1 LIGAT
6 RMQPPEEQGV
16 PQGEHA
22 MLVKPRRVLD
32 WETVRIFLEVLRSGS
47 FRAASDRLGQSINAL
62 RRKVD
67 ELEHTLGVI
76 LLTRH
81 VDGVRATAEGD
92 KIHSAA
98 LRMEAA
104 SFDLLQARN
113 STKKDVEGEV
123 RLAVTEGLGTF
134 WLAPRLVEF
143 QRANPRLMVHL
154 NCATKSADVL
164 RLEADV
170 SIQLERPV
178 APDLKMAKIGR
189 VHAMFFASKSYLD
202 TYGYPKSVEDLQNH
216 RLVIQSDDHKRSQEL
231 YNKLFPGVSPIGFV
245 SLRSNVASAHYWS
258 IAKGAGIGMLATYA
272 QAIGTQL
279 VPLDIGVV
287 HPIDIW
293 MAYHPD
299 AKRIA
304 RVKRTIDWIT
314 QSFDPQRFPW
324 FRDEFIHP
332 NKLAKEYRGDPLVN
346 SLFAGYTSPPHFDEE
361 KYAVEHK
368 LPPDAQK

>member
-1 LIGAT
+1 LVSDL
-6 RMQPPEEQGV
+6 RLQSLEEQGV

-22 MLVKPRRVLD
+22 LVVKPRRVPD
-32 WETVRIFLEVLRSGS
+32 WETVRIFLEVMRSGS
-47 FRAASDRLGQSINAL
+47 FRAASDKLGQSINAL

-67 ELEHTLGVI
+67 EVEHALGVI

-81 VDGVRATAEGD
+81 VDGVRATAEGE
-92 KIHSAA
+92 KIYSAA

-104 SFDLLQARN
+104 SFDLVRARN
-113 STKKDVEGEV
+113 TVEKNVEGEV

-143 QRANPRLMVHL
+143 QRANPKLMVNL
-154 NCATKSADVL
+154 SCAMKSADVL

-178 APDLKMAKIGR
+178 APDLRMAKIGR
-189 VHAMFFASKSYLD
+189 MHLMFFASKSYLD
-202 TYGYPKSVEDLQNH
+202 TYGTPQSVQDLQHH
-216 RLVIQSDDHKRSQEL
+216 RLVIQSDDDRRWREL
-231 YNKLFPGVSPIGFV
+231 YDKLFPGVSPIGFV

-258 IAKGAGIGMLATYA
+258 IAKGAGIGMLATYGSA
-272 QAIGTQL
+272 LGAEL

-287 HPIDIW
+287 QPLDIW

-299 AKRIA
+299 VKRIA
-304 RVKRTIDWIT
+304 RVKRTIDWII

-332 NKLAKEYRGDPLVN
+332 DRLAAEYKGEPLVN
-346 SLFAGYTSPPHFDEE
+346 SLFAGYASRPYFDEE
-361 KYAVEHK
+361 QFAASIPSASDVAE
-368 LPPDAQK
+368 

>member
-22 MLVKPRRVLD
+22 MLVKPRRVPD

>member
-1 LIGAT
+1 MHVCSLQRNRVFPKANM
-6 RMQPPEEQGV
+6 RRSC
-16 PQGEHA
+16 
-22 MLVKPRRVLD
+22 KPRRVPD

-81 VDGVRATAEGD
+81 VDGVRPTAEGE
-92 KIHSAA
+92 KIQSAA

-113 STKKDVEGEV
+113 SAKKDVEGEV

-143 QRANPRLMVHL
+143 QRANPKLMVHL
-154 NCATKSADVL
+154 NCAMKSADVL

-178 APDLKMAKIGR
+178 APDLRMAKIGR
-189 VHAMFFASKSYLD
+189 IHAMFFAAKSYLD
-202 TYGYPKSVEDLQNH
+202 TYGYPKSVADLKNH
-216 RLVIQSDDHKRSQEL
+216 RLVIQSDGRKRSQEL
-231 YNKLFPGVSPIGFV
+231 YDQLFPGVSPIGLV

-272 QAIGTQL
+272 QAIGAQL
-279 VPLDIGVV
+279 VPLDLGVV
-287 HPIDIW
+287 HPIWTSGWPITLTPN
-293 MAYHPD
+293 ASR
-299 AKRIA
+299 ALNA
-304 RVKRTIDWIT
+304 RSTGLSKPSIRSDFPGSAMN
-314 QSFDPQRFPW
+314 SFTPMTSQRNIGAICW
-324 FRDEFIHP
+324 
-332 NKLAKEYRGDPLVN
+332 
-346 SLFAGYTSPPHFDEE
+346 
-361 KYAVEHK
+361 
-368 LPPDAQK
+368 

>member
-1 LIGAT
+1 LIGDL
-6 RMQPPEEQGV
+6 RLQSLEEQGV
-16 PQGEHA
+16 PHGEHTVA
-22 MLVKPRRVLD
+22 VKPRRVPD

-67 ELEHTLGVI
+67 ELEHAMGVI

-81 VDGVRATAEGD
+81 VDGVRATAEGE
-92 KIHSAA
+92 KIFSAA

-113 STKKDVEGEV
+113 SVKKDVEGEV
-123 RLAVTEGLGTF
+123 RLAVTEGFGTF

-143 QRANPRLMVHL
+143 QRANPKLMVHL
-154 NCATKSADVL
+154 NCMTKSADVL

-170 SIQLERPV
+170 SIQLERPA
-178 APDLKMAKIGR
+178 APDLRMAKIGR

-202 TYGYPKSVEDLQNH
+202 TYGHPKSIEDLKNH
-216 RLVIQSDDHKRSQEL
+216 RLVIQSDGRKRAQEL
-231 YNKLFPGVSPIGFV
+231 YDQLFPGLSPIGFV
-245 SLRSNVASAHYWS
+245 SLRTNVASAHYWS

-272 QAIGTQL
+272 QALGAQL
-279 VPLDIGVV
+279 VPLDIGIV

-293 MAYHPD
+293 MSYHPD

-304 RVKRTIDWIT
+304 RVKRTIDWIV

-332 NKLAKEYRGDPLVN
+332 NDLAKEYHGDPLVN
-346 SLFAGYTSPPHFDEE
+346 SLFAGYAGQPSFEDES
-361 KYAVEHK
+361 YASQ
-368 LPPDAQK
+368 LRAQHPRR

>member
-1 LIGAT
+1 
-6 RMQPPEEQGV
+6 MQSLEEQGV

-22 MLVKPRRVLD
+22 LVVKPRRVPD

-67 ELEHTLGVI
+67 EIEHALGVI

-81 VDGVRATAEGD
+81 VDGVRATAEGE
-92 KIHSAA
+92 KIYSAA

-104 SFDLLQARN
+104 SFDLLRAHN
-113 STKKDVEGEV
+113 SAEKDVEGEV
-123 RLAVTEGLGTF
+123 RLAVTEGIGTF

-143 QRANPRLMVHL
+143 QRANPKLMVNL
-154 NCATKSADVL
+154 SCAMKSADVL

-178 APDLKMAKIGR
+178 APDLRMAKIGR
-189 VHAMFFASKSYLD
+189 LHFMFFAAKSYLD
-202 TYGYPKSVEDLQNH
+202 TYGHPRSISDIQHH
-216 RLVIQSDDHKRSQEL
+216 RLVIQSDDDVRWRDL
-231 YNKLFPGVSPIGFV
+231 YDKLFPGISPIGLV
-245 SLRSNVASAHYWS
+245 SLRSNVGSAHYWS
-258 IAKGAGIGMLATYA
+258 IAKGAGIGMLPTYGHA
-272 QAIGTQL
+272 LGAQL
-279 VPLDIGVV
+279 VPLDLGIIQ
-287 HPIDIW
+287 PLDIW

-299 AKRIA
+299 VKRIA
-304 RVKRTIDWIT
+304 RVKRMIDWIT

-332 NKLAKEYRGDPLVN
+332 DKLTEVYKGEPLAN
-346 SLFAGYTSPPHFDEE
+346 LFAGYLG
-361 KYAVEHK
+361 K
-368 LPPDAQK
+368 

>member
-1 LIGAT
+1 LVSNL
-6 RMQPPEEQGV
+6 RLQSLEEQGV

-22 MLVKPRRVLD
+22 LLVKPRRAPD

-67 ELEHTLGVI
+67 EIEHALGVI

-81 VDGVRATAEGD
+81 VDGVRATAEGE
-92 KIHSAA
+92 KIYSAA

-104 SFDLLQARN
+104 SFDLLRAR
-113 STKKDVEGEV
+113 STVNKDVEGEV

-143 QRANPRLMVHL
+143 QRANPRLMINL
-154 NCATKSADVL
+154 SCAMKSADVL

-170 SIQLERPV
+170 SIQLERPI
-178 APDLKMAKIGR
+178 APDLRMAKIGR
-189 VHAMFFASKSYLD
+189 LHLMLFAAKSYLD
-202 TYGYPKSVEDLQNH
+202 TYGYPKSPADLVHH
-216 RLVIQSDDHKRSQEL
+216 RLVIQSDDDKRWREL
-231 YNKLFPGVSPIGFV
+231 YDKVLPGVSPIGLV

-258 IAKGAGIGMLATYA
+258 IAKGAGIGMLATYG
-272 QAIGTQL
+272 QALGAQL
-279 VPLDIGVV
+279 VPLDLGIVQ
-287 HPIDIW
+287 PIDIW

-299 AKRIA
+299 VKRIP
-304 RVKRTIDWIT
+304 RVKRIIDWIV
-314 QSFDPQRFPW
+314 QSFDPQRYPW

-332 NKLAKEYRGDPLVN
+332 EKLAAEYKGEPLVN
-346 SLFAGYTSPPHFDEE
+346 TLFAGYSSAPYFDEE
-361 KYAVEHK
+361 NFKTAPK
-368 LPPDAQK
+368 SQQTGK

>member
-1 LIGAT
+1 MIGDT
-6 RMQPPEEQGV
+6 RMQPLEEQGV

-22 MLVKPRRVLD
+22 ILVKPRRVPD

-113 STKKDVEGEV
+113 SAKKDVEGEV

-143 QRANPRLMVHL
+143 QRANPKLMVHL
-154 NCATKSADVL
+154 NCAMKSADVL

-178 APDLKMAKIGR
+178 APDLRMAKIGR
-189 VHAMFFASKSYLD
+189 LHAMFFASKSYLD
-202 TYGYPKSVEDLQNH
+202 TYGYPKSVADLQNH
-216 RLVIQSDDHKRSQEL
+216 RLVIQSDDQKRSQEL
-231 YNKLFPGVSPIGFV
+231 YDKLFPGISPIGFV

-272 QAIGTQL
+272 QAIGTHL

-304 RVKRTIDWIT
+304 RVKRTIDWII

-332 NKLAKEYRGDPLVN
+332 SQLAKEYRGDPLVN

-361 KYAVEHK
+361 RYAAEHK
-368 LPPDAQK
+368 LARHVQK

>member
-1 LIGAT
+1 MVSEL
-6 RMQPPEEQGV
+6 RMQSLEEQGV
-16 PQGEHA
+16 PQDEHA
-22 MLVKPRRVLD
+22 LLVKPRRVPD

-67 ELEHTLGVI
+67 EIEHTLGVI

-81 VDGVRATAEGD
+81 VDGVRATAEGK
-92 KIHSAA
+92 KIYSAA

-104 SFDLLQARN
+104 SFDLLRARN
-113 STKKDVEGEV
+113 SAEKDVEGEV

-143 QRANPRLMVHL
+143 QRANPKLMINL
-154 NCATKSADVL
+154 SCAMKSADVL
-164 RLEADV
+164 RLEADI

-178 APDLKMAKIGR
+178 ALDVRMAKIGR
-189 VHAMFFASKSYLD
+189 MHAMFFASKSYLD
-202 TYGYPKSVEDLQNH
+202 TYGHPKSVADLQHH
-216 RLVIQSDDHKRSQEL
+216 RLVIQSDDRKRSQEL
-231 YNKLFPGVSPIGFV
+231 YDKLFPGVSPIGFV
-245 SLRSNVASAHYWS
+245 SLRTNVASAHYWS
-258 IAKGAGIGMLATYA
+258 IAKGAGIGMLASYA

-279 VPLDIGVV
+279 VPLDIGVT

-304 RVKRTIDWIT
+304 RVKRTIDWIV

-332 NKLAKEYRGDPLVN
+332 NKLAEEYRGDPLVN
-346 SLFAGYTSPPHFDEE
+346 SLFAGYASPPYFDEE
-361 KYAVEHK
+361 NFGADLK
-368 LPPDAQK
+368 PPQQAGK